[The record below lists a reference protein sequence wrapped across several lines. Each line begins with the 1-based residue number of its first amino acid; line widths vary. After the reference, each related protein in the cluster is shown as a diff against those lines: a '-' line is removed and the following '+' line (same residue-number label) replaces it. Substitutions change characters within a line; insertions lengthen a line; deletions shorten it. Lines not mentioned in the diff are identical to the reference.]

1 MQGME
6 WYEIIV
12 LIVGAF
18 GGITGVITLYNA
30 KPNRTKIEVE
40 VLNKVIERLDTELK
54 NKADE
59 FEDYKKAVNKRVD
72 EVKKDVLKEREEN
85 ARFRIAIYQAY
96 RCRLPAKLDDCP
108 VIAALQADS
117 CDDCAVCGTETEGH
131 A

>member
-1 MQGME
+1 ME
-6 WYEIIV
+6 WYNIIV

-18 GGITGVITLYNA
+18 GGISGIISLYNA

-59 FEDYKKAVNKRVD
+59 FESYKKSVNKRVD
-72 EVKKDVLKEREEN
+72 EVKTDVLKEREEN

-96 RCRLPAKLDDCP
+96 RCRLPAKLGDCP
-108 VIAALQADS
+108 VIAALQADACEGCVTCS
-117 CDDCAVCGTETEGH
+117 PDAGGH

>member
-1 MQGME
+1 ME
-6 WYEIIV
+6 WYNIIV

-18 GGITGVITLYNA
+18 GGISGIISLYNA

-59 FEDYKKAVNKRVD
+59 FEDYKKSVNKDVD

-85 ARFRIAIYQAY
+85 AGFRIAIYQAY
-96 RCRLPAKLDDCP
+96 RCLLPAKLDDCP
-108 VIAALQADS
+108 VIAALRVDS
-117 CDDCAVCGTETEGH
+117 CDDCAVCSPDAGGH

>member
-1 MQGME
+1 ME
-6 WYEIIV
+6 WYNIIV

-18 GGITGVITLYNA
+18 GGITGVVTLYNA

-40 VLNKVIERLDTELK
+40 VLGKVIDRLDVELK
-54 NKADE
+54 NKSKE
-59 FEDYKKAVNKRVD
+59 FEDYKSSVNKRVD

-117 CDDCAVCGTETEGH
+117 CDDCAVCSPDAEGH